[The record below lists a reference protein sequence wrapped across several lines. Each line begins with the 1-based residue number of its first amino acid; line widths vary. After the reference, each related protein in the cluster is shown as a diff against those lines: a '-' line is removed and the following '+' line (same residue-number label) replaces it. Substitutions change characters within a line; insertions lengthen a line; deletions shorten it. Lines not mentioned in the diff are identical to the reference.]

1 MVMPI
6 AIVMKEVM
14 NTEIF
19 ALLEM
24 MQACDSLFPIG
35 QFTLSNGLESFALEE
50 RLSNSKQLE
59 QYVEGFMAIASYND
73 VLLLLLAYEAGSDQL
88 LSIDEIAFASK
99 TPMEIR
105 TGSQRLSK
113 RFIGTWEGIAKD
125 KYPKLM
131 KYKELVEGG
140 SCKGIFPISVG
151 LYAKDI
157 GIDKEKAAALF
168 LYSQLSGIV
177 TNAVKT
183 IPLSQKDGQRVL
195 NRALEAIPQVVKK
208 SLGLT
213 IEDLGVGGAMYDIEG
228 MRHEN
233 LYSRQYM
240 S

>member
-1 MVMPI
+1 MPI
-6 AIVMKEVM
+6 AIVMQEVM
-14 NTEIF
+14 NTEFF

-35 QFTLSNGLESFALEE
+35 QFTLSNGLESFVLEE
-50 RLSNSKQLE
+50 RLSNAKQLE

-73 VLLLLLAYEAGSDQL
+73 VLLLLLAYEAGSEQL

-113 RFIGTWEGIAKD
+113 RFIGTWEGIAGA
-125 KYPKLM
+125 KYPGLM
-131 KYKELVEGG
+131 KYKELVESG

-151 LYAKDI
+151 VYARDI

-208 SLGLT
+208 SLELT

-228 MRHEN
+228 MRHED